1 MYNKNS
7 IFIIICNRVLKISPK
22 TSLNSSLASLDNLLI
37 KNTIKEKYIILIKY
51 EISFEFF
58 S

>member
-7 IFIIICNRVLKISPK
+7 IFIIICNRVLKISPN